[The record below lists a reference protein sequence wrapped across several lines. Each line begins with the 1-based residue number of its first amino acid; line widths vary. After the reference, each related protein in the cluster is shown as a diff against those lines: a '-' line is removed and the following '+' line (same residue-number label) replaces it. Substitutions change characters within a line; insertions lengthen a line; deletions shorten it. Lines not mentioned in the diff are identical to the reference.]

1 MVYSKPKGY
10 KNRPSRGPKKKQE
23 FNNWSKN
30 KKKKKTNWNQR
41 PKSGTSFNLDPS
53 QKPAG
58 ELQSLA
64 GVFDPAPEGHGFLRH
79 IKNCYAPADNDE
91 IVPAFLVK
99 ENELRP
105 GVWIDGKGDPEG
117 SGSQKG
123 KCVLWEIDTIDGVTP
138 EEAKSFP
145 LFSTLTSIDP
155 LDRFVLEGDG
165 KDLSLRALDFL
176 TPIGKGQRG
185 LIVSPPRAGKTILL
199 QKVAQRI
206 VADYPD
212 VHLMVLL
219 IDERPEEATHFK
231 RSVDGEVIYS
241 TSDEP
246 PTKHI
251 QVAQLTIER
260 AKRLVEA
267 GRDVF
272 LLMDSLTRLGRAY
285 NMVIKNSGRTLS
297 GGVDSRTL
305 EKPKA
310 FFGAA
315 RNTEERGSL
324 TMLATALIDTGS
336 RMDQVIF
343 EEFKG
348 TGNMELVLSRK
359 LADRRVYPAIDIN
372 LSGTRKEE
380 LLVDEDT
387 LKLVWLLRRV
397 LNQME
402 PLQGMTVLL
411 DRLGKTANNQEF
423 LKKFQFQ

>member
-1 MVYSKPKGY
+1 MFSQNTRRPPQRTSKDSRKRSPDNFKRR
-10 KNRPSRGPKKKQE
+10 KTKKRPRKHTPSNGKPVP
-23 FNNWSKN
+23 
-30 KKKKKTNWNQR
+30 T
-41 PKSGTSFNLDPS
+41 LDPS
-53 QKPAG
+53 KMPEG
-58 ELQSLA
+58 DLIPLE
-64 GVFDPAPEGHGFLRH
+64 GVFDKQSEGHGFLRRLE
-79 IKNCYAPADNDE
+79 NSYAPAENDPF
-91 IVPAFLVK
+91 VPNFVVQRCD
-99 ENELRP
+99 LRP
-105 GVWIDGKGDPEG
+105 GVLVKGRGAPEG
-117 SGSQKG
+117 NGNSDARMI
-123 KCVLWEIDTIDGVTP
+123 LWEVETIDGFTP
-138 EEAKSFP
+138 DEAKFFP

-155 LDRFVLEGDG
+155 LERFVFEGDG
-165 KDLSLRALDFL
+165 KDLSLRVLDFL
-176 TPIGKGQRG
+176 TPIGRGQRG

-199 QKVAQRI
+199 QKVASR
-206 VADYPD
+206 VVSDYPD
-212 VHLMVLL
+212 VHVMVLL

-231 RSVDGEVIYS
+231 RSVDAEVIYS

-251 QVAQLTIER
+251 KVAQIVIER

-267 GRDVF
+267 GKDVF

-324 TMLATALIDTGS
+324 TILATALVDTGS

-380 LLVDEDT
+380 LLVDEES
-387 LKLVWLLRRV
+387 LKQVWLLRRV

-402 PLQGMTVLL
+402 SLDGMRVLL
-411 DRLGKTANNQEF
+411 DRISKTQNNDEF
-423 LKKFQFQ
+423 LKRFQFQ